1 MNGDVDEQY
10 VRARTALLDAADVLR
25 PHLDAIVLVGAQAIY
40 LHTGDADLAVAE
52 FTTDADFS
60 VEPTLLGDTPL
71 IDELLLS
78 SGFSQRE
85 HPGGWLSPSGVYVDI
100 MVPESLAGAGS
111 RSAQMGPHGRRT
123 GRRAAGLEGALV
135 DRSLHTIHSL
145 DPSDHRSVT
154 MNVAGPAALLVAK
167 LHKLWERTTAS
178 DRVKAKDAL
187 DVVRIL
193 RGIDT
198 DDLARDLTMLRG
210 SPEAGAAAEA
220 AIEHLSELFGATT
233 GAGVVLALE
242 ASRLLVDPDELS
254 LATTALTLALLDTLG
269 ADG

>member
-10 VRARTALLDAADVLR
+10 VRARTALLDAAEVMR

-60 VEPTLLGDTPL
+60 VEPAQLGDTPL
-71 IDELLLS
+71 LDQLLLS
-78 SGFSQRE
+78 SGFIQRQ
-85 HPGGWLSPSGVYVDI
+85 HPGGWLTPSGIYIDI
-100 MVPESLAGAGS
+100 MVPESLAGAGT
-111 RSAQMGPHGRRT
+111 RSAEMGPHGRRT

-135 DRSLHTIHSL
+135 DRALHTIHSL
-145 DPSDHRSVT
+145 DPSDDRSVT

-167 LHKLWERTTAS
+167 LRKLWERTTAS

-193 RGIDT
+193 RAIDT
-198 DDLARDLTMLRG
+198 DDLARDLKTLRN
-210 SPEAGAAAEA
+210 STEAGAATEA
-220 AIEHLSELFGATT
+220 AVGHLSELFGVAT
-233 GAGVVLALE
+233 GAGVALALE

-254 LATTALTLALLDTLG
+254 LATVALTADLLDALG